1 MKPNPRRIRCCAII
15 PACILSVVTNL
26 DLPKDVTFVLWPF
39 VFLFVGIALCAFIVN
54 RSGNDPRERV
64 LFDAAVSD
72 AKRWTD
78 HLGTQ
83 LSGLTGKDEAS
94 RQALADANERHDAA
108 QKALAYA
115 QAPDEVRAARNAA
128 LEGMHYLNAAREIM
142 GMATESPLPK
152 LRGQLEAGRVGE
164 ERMIR
169 QEDGPMLLASP
180 MPSVST
186 PHFYPG
192 GAVAGRPVPAGWY
205 SDPWWK
211 QALVAGTW
219 AAGAAALSS
228 SVYAEAEEDPRKKV
242 ESASGS
248 GGGSDDWSCTPSS
261 GNANFDNESRGGWFD
276 VDDKQ
281 GRGDDE
287 SDGDSGGGG
296 WFGGFFGGDSGDGG
310 GDGGGD

>member
-1 MKPNPRRIRCCAII
+1 M
-15 PACILSVVTNL
+15 TNL

-39 VFLFVGIALCAFIVN
+39 VFLIVGIALCAFIMN

-64 LFDAAVSD
+64 LFDTAVSD

-108 QKALAYA
+108 QNALAYA

-169 QEDGPMLLASP
+169 QEDGPTLLASP

-205 SDPWWK
+205 SDPWRK
-211 QALVAGTW
+211 PALVAGTW

-228 SVYAEAEEDPRKKV
+228 SVYAEAEEDPRKKM

-248 GGGSDDWSCTPSS
+248 GGGSDDWSSTPSS
-261 GNANFDNESRGGWFD
+261 GNATFDNESRGGWF
-276 VDDKQ
+276 
-281 GRGDDE
+281 
-287 SDGDSGGGG
+287 
-296 WFGGFFGGDSGDGG
+296 GGFFDGDGGDGG
-310 GDGGGD
+310 GDGGGGD